1 MRRRWT
7 KVECELRIGQ
17 GGDFDVRAGRLRK
30 YAMVDLFGTPFT
42 ERLQAVERYRLIN
55 FEEAK
60 DKRRWLEPFNGLVAI
75 LRRRVPEH
83 LFPYRRS
90 LERQPTRHYE
100 PGDQRRRPR
109 ADLGDRASQQRF
121 VMRIS

>member
-42 ERLQAVERYRLIN
+42 EKLQAVERYRLIN
-55 FEEAK
+55 FEGQGQAPIAGALQRS
-60 DKRRWLEPFNGLVAI
+60 RRDLAT
-75 LRRRVPEH
+75 
-83 LFPYRRS
+83 S
-90 LERQPTRHYE
+90 
-100 PGDQRRRPR
+100 RP
-109 ADLGDRASQQRF
+109 
-121 VMRIS
+121 

>member
-42 ERLQAVERYRLIN
+42 EKLQAVERYRLIN

-60 DKRRWLEPFNGLVAI
+60 DKRR
-75 LRRRVPEH
+75 
-83 LFPYRRS
+83 
-90 LERQPTRHYE
+90 
-100 PGDQRRRPR
+100 
-109 ADLGDRASQQRF
+109 
-121 VMRIS
+121 